1 MTVHLMGA
9 ALILSGCGW
18 FGFSM
23 ANAYRTEEQGLR
35 QLTRGLEYMEC
46 ELQFIQTPLPQL
58 LQKTAGVL
66 RGEMSRILARVGQ
79 ELEEGAWA
87 EVADCMEQVLA
98 ERPAL
103 SQRLHGHL
111 RQLGQELGQF
121 DLNGQL
127 SSLRAL
133 REQCLLERQ
142 ELARDRQTRLRSYQT
157 LGLCTGAALAVLLL

>member
-1 MTVHLMGA
+1 MTVHLIGA

-23 ANAYRTEEQGLR
+23 ANAYRAEEQGLR
-35 QLTRGLEYMEC
+35 QLIRGLEYMEY
-46 ELQFIQTPLPQL
+46 ELQFIQTPLPRL
-58 LQKTAGVL
+58 LQRTAGVL

-79 ELEEGAWA
+79 ELEEGDWA
-87 EVADCMEQVLA
+87 EVSQCMEQMLTQ
-98 ERPAL
+98 RPAL
-103 SQRLHGHL
+103 SEQLRGHL

-127 SSLRAL
+127 GSLRAL
-133 REQCLLERQ
+133 REQCLLERG
-142 ELARDRQTRLRSYQT
+142 ELARDRQNRLRSYQT